1 MRRMTSIPASTSGLP
16 PRTYGALTTIMRC
29 IVPAMFR
36 AQQPWAL
43 VGSTASVLQGLP
55 RYQPPDIDLATTM
68 QGAYIME
75 GCLSEAGT
83 TARPVRYSV
92 KAPYASYF
100 GIFHVDGVKVEVMG
114 ELIIRCVDGVIDLG
128 DHWARWSEHV
138 RLVEV
143 EGMHIPVAP
152 LEWQLVAN
160 AMLGRDE
167 RVATIAA
174 YLLETGYDRGFI
186 KGLMRDERNG
196 RRTIARVREAL
207 HLD

>member
-1 MRRMTSIPASTSGLP
+1 MTSTSASTSGLA
-16 PRTYGALTTIMRC
+16 PRTHGALTTIMRC

-55 RYQPPDIDLATTM
+55 HYQPPDIDLATTM

-75 GCLSEAGT
+75 GCLAEAGT
-83 TARPVRYSV
+83 TVRRVRYSV

-100 GIFHVDGVKVEVMG
+100 GIFTVGDVKVEVMG

-128 DHWARWSEHV
+128 DHWARWSDHV
-138 RLVEV
+138 RIVDV
-143 EGMHIPVAP
+143 DGMHIPVAP
-152 LEWQLVAN
+152 LEWQVVAN

-167 RVATIAA
+167 RVTTIAA
-174 YLLETGYDRGFI
+174 HLIERGYDPAFLE
-186 KGLMRDERNG
+186 GLFRDERIG
-196 RRTIARVREAL
+196 ARTIARVREAL
-207 HLD
+207 RLDG

>member
-1 MRRMTSIPASTSGLP
+1 MTCTQTSESGLCE
-16 PRTYGALTTIMRC
+16 RTQAALTTIMRC

-55 RYQPPDIDLATTM
+55 HYQPPDIDLATTM

-75 GCLSEAGT
+75 GCLAEAGD

-92 KAPYASYF
+92 RAPYASYF
-100 GIFHVDGVKVEVMG
+100 GIFTVGDVKVEVMG
-114 ELIIRCVDGVIDLG
+114 ELIIRCTDGVIDLG
-128 DHWARWSEHV
+128 DHWARWSDQI
-138 RLVEV
+138 RIVEV
-143 EGMHIPVAP
+143 DGMHIPVAP

-167 RVATIAA
+167 RVVTIAA
-174 YLLETGYDRGFI
+174 YLIERGYDRAFLQ
-186 KGLMRDERNG
+186 GLFRDERIG
-196 RRTIARVREAL
+196 ARTIARVREAL
-207 HLD
+207 ELDD